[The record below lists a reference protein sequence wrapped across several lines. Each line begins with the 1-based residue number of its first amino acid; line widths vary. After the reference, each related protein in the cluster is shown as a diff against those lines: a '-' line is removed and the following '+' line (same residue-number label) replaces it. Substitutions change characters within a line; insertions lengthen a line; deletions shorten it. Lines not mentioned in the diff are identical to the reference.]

1 MTDLPTRTLDDDP
14 EEASNQNVLTP
25 APLTKRMIAFAMDFI
40 LLVLLLQLLAH
51 FMPKF
56 WDHHTQQ
63 EFQNLLQQATL
74 LPQEEQMDSQEMA
87 RFIQESG
94 LSPETY
100 EMLMAMV
107 VWACFLP
114 IIYFFIGERFFG
126 GKSLGKAT
134 FGLTSVKI
142 NGDGALPSP
151 MRQFFRTLLK
161 GLSGLILI
169 TPFLLPGIM
178 NFLFCF
184 LNRQRRCLHDM
195 IGGTITI
202 QEQNKQEDSQ

>member
-1 MTDLPTRTLDDDP
+1 MTVAMLMSNTVQAYEQRLQTTMTEFPPHTLDDDP
-14 EEASNQNVLTP
+14 QETSNQNALTP
-25 APLTKRMIAFAMDFI
+25 APMSKRMIAFAMDFI

-74 LPQEEQMDSQEMA
+74 LPQEEQMDSEKMA
-87 RFIQESG
+87 YFIQESG
-94 LSPETY
+94 LSQETY

-114 IIYFFIGERFFG
+114 ILYFFIGERFFG

-142 NGDGALPSP
+142 GGDGGLAHSHEAILTYPAQRIKWIDSNNSFSFT
-151 MRQFFRTLLK
+151 RINEFSLLF
-161 GLSGLILI
+161 S
-169 TPFLLPGIM
+169 
-178 NFLFCF
+178 
-184 LNRQRRCLHDM
+184 
-195 IGGTITI
+195 
-202 QEQNKQEDSQ
+202 

>member
-1 MTDLPTRTLDDDP
+1 MNDFPDQTLDDDN
-14 EEASNQNVLTP
+14 ESSNQPILLP

-56 WDHHTQQ
+56 WDIHTQE
-63 EFQNLLQQATL
+63 EFQSLLHQATL
-74 LPQEEQMDSQEMA
+74 LPQDEQMDSEQMA
-87 RFIQESG
+87 HFIEQSG

-107 VWACFLP
+107 AWACFLP
-114 IIYFFIGERFFG
+114 ILYFFLGERFFG

-134 FGLTSVKI
+134 FGLVSVKMG
-142 NGDGALPSP
+142 GDGTPPTP

-169 TPFLLPGIM
+169 TPFLLPGLM
-178 NFLFCF
+178 NFLFCL
-184 LNRQRRCLHDM
+184 LNKQRRCLHDI

-202 QEQNKQEDSQ
+202 QEQKQKESSH

>member
-1 MTDLPTRTLDDDP
+1 MTDFPNRTLDDESESSSP
-14 EEASNQNVLTP
+14 PILTP

-56 WDHHTQQ
+56 WDIHTQE
-63 EFQNLLQQATL
+63 EFQSLLHQATL
-74 LPQEEQMDSQEMA
+74 LPQDEQMDSEQMA
-87 RFIQESG
+87 LFIEQSG

-114 IIYFFIGERFFG
+114 ILYFFIGERFFG

-134 FGLTSVKI
+134 FGLASVRMS
-142 NGDGALPSP
+142 GDGTPPTP

-169 TPFLLPGIM
+169 TPFLLPGLM
-178 NFLFCF
+178 NFLFCLF
-184 LNRQRRCLHDM
+184 NKHRRCLHD
-195 IGGTITI
+195 IIAGTITI
-202 QEQNKQEDSQ
+202 QEQKQKESV

>member
-1 MTDLPTRTLDDDP
+1 MNDFPNRTLDD
-14 EEASNQNVLTP
+14 EAESSSQPILTP

-56 WDHHTQQ
+56 WDIHTQE
-63 EFQNLLQQATL
+63 EFQSLLHQATL
-74 LPQEEQMDSQEMA
+74 LPQDEQMDSEQMA
-87 RFIQESG
+87 LFIEQSG

-114 IIYFFIGERFFG
+114 ILYFFLGERFFR

-134 FGLTSVKI
+134 FGLASVKMG
-142 NGDGALPSP
+142 GDGTPPTP
-151 MRQFFRTLLK
+151 MRQFLQLILLLK
-161 GLSGLILI
+161 NSLETVLPQFNSKGSMF
-169 TPFLLPGIM
+169 FLTKL
-178 NFLFCF
+178 
-184 LNRQRRCLHDM
+184 
-195 IGGTITI
+195 
-202 QEQNKQEDSQ
+202 

>member
-1 MTDLPTRTLDDDP
+1 MNDFPTRTLDK
-14 EEASNQNVLTP
+14 EEDSSPSSALEPASLI
-25 APLTKRMIAFAMDFI
+25 KRMVAFAMDFI
-40 LLVLLLQLLAH
+40 LIILLLQLLAH
-51 FMPKF
+51 FMPTF
-56 WDHHTQQ
+56 WDVHTQE
-63 EFQNLLQQATL
+63 EFQRLLQQATL
-74 LPQEEQMDSQEMA
+74 LPKDEQMDADEMA
-87 RFIQESG
+87 RFIEQSD

-114 IIYFFIGERFFG
+114 ILYFFIGERFFG

-151 MRQFFRTLLK
+151 MRQFFRALLK

-202 QEQNKQEDSQ
+202 QELKNQEDSH